1 MNNSITLEAVT
12 TEFKHWRETRSK
24 QGKIPEALWDKVI
37 QLLEHHSIAELTRV
51 LRLSHEQIRTKLSC
65 HQSPKSSAFVEL
77 EPLTLKEENNN
88 INLGSKVEL
97 KRADGA
103 SMIIEHLTESHLANL
118 LNVFMRGE

>member
-1 MNNSITLEAVT
+1 MNNSITLEKVT

-37 QLLEHHSIAELTRV
+37 QLLEHHSIAELGRV
-51 LRLSHEQIRTKLSC
+51 LRLSHEQIKAKLSSP
-65 HQSPKSSAFVEL
+65 QSPKSSAFVEL
-77 EPLTLKEENNN
+77 VPPTLKEENHN

-103 SMIIEHLTESHLANL
+103 SMVIEHLTESHLANL
-118 LNVFMRGE
+118 LNVFIRGE

>member
-1 MNNSITLEAVT
+1 MVVLVKAGSTS
-12 TEFKHWRETRSK
+12 RER
-24 QGKIPEALWDKVI
+24 I
-37 QLLEHHSIAELTRV
+37 QFTNIRRKSPGFI
-51 LRLSHEQIRTKLSC
+51 LRLSHEQIKAKLSSP
-65 HQSPKSSAFVEL
+65 QSPKSSAFVEL
-77 EPLTLKEENNN
+77 VPPTLKEENNN